1 MEIGHRKPEI
11 PLKVGV
17 NGCPIEAPWFDGF
30 VRLRPMRSVVH
41 TIALL
46 SGAVVAVCS
55 SVSCD
60 REETAR
66 NGQSGTGSSSSVKF
80 SGSGGSGREARN
92 AVEPRRVDPE
102 EVLTKLKETDI
113 GQLDLMAG
121 DIAAMTKANPAD
133 ALKRVGE
140 LSPGSRRDL
149 ALRVVVENFPKEMAG
164 ELVKWADASPFKED
178 QSVIGLALPPDGGSL
193 KRDEALQL
201 AREVKS
207 DRVASRLLNYLGYQA
222 ASEKEASMT
231 GAKALSQQL
240 PEKMRSEFMSKFIS
254 GLSYNRPAFALSEAW
269 ANRGELEQSSVE
281 ACVKRSA
288 GREPR
293 QALPIINAAIKH
305 EDSYYV
311 IAPFVSGWSQK
322 DPAAAGEW
330 VSGLDGAP
338 KDLAAKELALFYNS
352 KGNYESARK
361 WRDSITDEQIKESV
375 PLP

>member
-1 MEIGHRKPEI
+1 
-11 PLKVGV
+11 
-17 NGCPIEAPWFDGF
+17 
-30 VRLRPMRSVVH
+30 MRSVVH

-222 ASEKEASMT
+222 ASEKEASMA